1 MRRLALVAVLLAS
14 APAFAEKDR
23 QTAQILS
30 GAGAGLSTA
39 LVLAGFA
46 APGDD
51 IANRPLLYTGIATS
65 LVTPSLGEWYAGQYL
80 TWGMAIRAGAAG
92 LDVYAA
98 TTQTTTITCETAT
111 SSLQK
116 CKTLNGDG
124 IAMLG
129 IAAIAYIAG
138 AWWDIADAPDAA
150 DNWNSAHGILVPTA
164 LPTPSGGVVPGLYF
178 SLAI

>member
-1 MRRLALVAVLLAS
+1 MRRLALVAVLLVG

-39 LVLAGFA
+39 LVLASFA

-80 TWGMAIRAGAAG
+80 TWGMGIRAAAAG
-92 LDVYAA
+92 LGVYAVA
-98 TTQTTTITCETAT
+98 TQNETITCDIASPT
-111 SSLQK
+111 K
-116 CKTLNGDG
+116 CKRLTGDG
-124 IAMLG
+124 IALLG
-129 IAAIAYIAG
+129 IAAIAYIGG
-138 AWWDIADAPDAA
+138 AWWDIADAPDAV
-150 DNWNSAHGILVPTA
+150 DNWNSAHGILVPTV
-164 LPTPSGGVVPGLYF
+164 LPTPSGGVAPGLYF
-178 SLAI
+178 SLTF